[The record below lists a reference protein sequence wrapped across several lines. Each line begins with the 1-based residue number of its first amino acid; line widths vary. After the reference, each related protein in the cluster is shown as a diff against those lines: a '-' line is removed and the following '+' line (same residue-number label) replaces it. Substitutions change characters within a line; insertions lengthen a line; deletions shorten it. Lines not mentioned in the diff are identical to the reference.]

1 LGQFGT
7 AERKMSEITVLI
19 IFYSRSGETEK
30 LALAAA
36 VGAVQ
41 ARANIRLRRLSDAVT
56 EILPECRET
65 FDRMRKEYVPP
76 AEPDIV
82 SADAIIVGVPAGFT
96 ALSVE
101 LGEFLDLLKRL
112 APAGKLEGKVAAIF
126 SSRGNIDDASEASL
140 MSVST
145 AILRLG
151 FITMPPVAL
160 ETRSDR
166 VDHAVAQGRK
176 VAMTARA
183 LKRAS

>member
-1 LGQFGT
+1 
-7 AERKMSEITVLI
+7 MSEITDLS
-19 IFYSRSGETEK
+19 IFYSRCGETEK

-41 ARANIRLRRLSDAVT
+41 ARANIRLRRLSDAAVT

-101 LGEFLDLLKRL
+101 LREFLDLLKRL

-126 SSRGNIDDASEASL
+126 SSRGNIDDASEATL

-160 ETRSDR
+160 ETRSDT

-183 LKRAS
+183 LKRAG